1 MYFHQP
7 VNCQLESIILVAGDK
22 LKVRLLA
29 VYHHSI
35 VIKLVAVAVDSN
47 SSGQLPG
54 CDLALFS
61 SFQYIVDRGFS
72 LGELLPKYLMSC

>member
-7 VNCQLESIILVAGDK
+7 VNCQLESVILVAGDK

-29 VYHHSI
+29 VCQHSI
-35 VIKLVAVAVDSN
+35 VIKLVVVVVVVVVVGSD

-61 SFQYIVDRGFS
+61 SFQYIVDRGFN
-72 LGELLPKYLMSC
+72 LR

>member
-72 LGELLPKYLMSC
+72 LG

>member
-7 VNCQLESIILVAGDK
+7 VNCQLESVILVAGDK

-29 VYHHSI
+29 VCQHSI
-35 VIKLVAVAVDSN
+35 VIELVVVVVGGN

-61 SFQYIVDRGFS
+61 SFRYIVDRGFN
-72 LGELLPKYLMSC
+72 LR

>member
-7 VNCQLESIILVAGDK
+7 VNCQLESVVLVAGDK
-22 LKVRLLA
+22 LKVILLA
-29 VYHHSI
+29 VCQHSI
-35 VIKLVAVAVDSN
+35 VIKLVVVVVSSD

-61 SFQYIVDRGFS
+61 SFQYIVDRGFN
-72 LGELLPKYLMSC
+72 LR